1 LYLFGA
7 IMKLL
12 MAVIY
17 PPFLW
22 VDKNVGGQAVIE
34 GVMMRSP
41 ERISTSV
48 RRESGEIVTRTE
60 PYTSLVKRH
69 KFLGQPILRG
79 IVSFFEMLVIGIK
92 TLNYS
97 AEMSAAESDSDDP
110 NITSPVSR
118 KMNLALAV
126 TIVFSLAMAISI
138 FFFLPLLFAQ
148 LLNVHKEA
156 FGFNL
161 VAGLIRMGM
170 FVLYIKAISYIK
182 DIRRIFAY
190 HGAEHKSIFAFEAD
204 LPLTVENAQKFTTL
218 HPRCGT
224 SFILIV
230 ALMAILTYAV
240 SDSVFA
246 TVVGHQPELLQR
258 FALHFS
264 LLPLVAGVSYELLK
278 LSGKTRNNKLTRFL
292 IAPGLWLQKI
302 TTREPDTDQLEVGIT
317 SLIASIEGT
326 DLYTEKVRV

>member
-1 LYLFGA
+1 
-7 IMKLL
+7 MKSLL
-12 MAVIY
+12 TMIY

-22 VDKNVGGQAVIE
+22 ADKNVGGQAVIE

-60 PYTSLVKRH
+60 PYVSLVKRH
-69 KFLGQPILRG
+69 RILNRPIVRG
-79 IVSFFEMLVIGIK
+79 IISFFEMLVIGIK

-97 AEMSAAESDSDDP
+97 AEMSAADGDSDDP
-110 NITSPVSR
+110 DILSPVSR
-118 KMNLALAV
+118 KMNLALVV
-126 TIVFSLAMAISI
+126 TIIFSLALAISI

-156 FGFNL
+156 LSFNL
-161 VAGLIRMGM
+161 VAGFIRMGM
-170 FVLYIKAISYIK
+170 FVLYIKGISYLK
-182 DIRRIFAY
+182 DIKRIFAY

-204 LPLTVENAQKFTTL
+204 LPLTVENARKFTTL

-230 ALMAILTYAV
+230 ALMAIFTYAI

-246 TVVGHQPELLQR
+246 AIVGHQPFLLQR
-258 FALHFS
+258 FIVHFS

-302 TTREPDTDQLEVGIT
+302 TTREPDADQLEVGIT

-326 DLYTEKVRV
+326 DLYTEKVRA

>member
-1 LYLFGA
+1 MYLFGA
-7 IMKLL
+7 IMKALL
-12 MAVIY
+12 AIIV
-17 PPFLW
+17 PPIFW
-22 VDKNVGGQAVIE
+22 ADKNVGGQAVIE

-41 ERISTSV
+41 ERISTSI

-60 PYTSLVKRH
+60 PYISLVKRY
-69 KFLGQPILRG
+69 KFLGRPILRG
-79 IVSFFEMLVIGIK
+79 IISFFEMLAIGIK

-97 AEMSAAESDSDDP
+97 AEMSAAGQKDD
-110 NITSPVSR
+110 NIASPVSR
-118 KMNLALAV
+118 KMNLALIV
-126 TIVFSLAMAISI
+126 TIVISMALAISI

-148 LLNVHKEA
+148 LLNIHKEA

-161 VAGLIRMGM
+161 VAGFIRMAM

-182 DIRRIFAY
+182 DIKRIFAY

-204 LPLTVENAQKFTTL
+204 LPLTVENARKFTTL

-230 ALMAILTYAV
+230 ALMAILTYAI

-246 TVVGHQPELLQR
+246 VVAGHQPELLQR

-264 LLPLVAGVSYELLK
+264 LLPLVAGASYELLK
-278 LSGKTRNNKLTRFL
+278 LSGKTRNNRLTRLL

-302 TTREPDTDQLEVGIT
+302 TTREPDESQLEVGIT

-326 DLYTEKVRV
+326 ALYTEKVRA